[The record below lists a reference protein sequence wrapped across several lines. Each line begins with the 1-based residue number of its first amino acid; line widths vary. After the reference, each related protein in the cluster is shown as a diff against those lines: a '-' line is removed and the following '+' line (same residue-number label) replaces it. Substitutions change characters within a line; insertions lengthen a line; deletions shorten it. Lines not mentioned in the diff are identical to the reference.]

1 MGIIS
6 SNTLFHWTNKDSL
19 IGILKNEFKINYC
32 RENLSLKRD
41 IQMTI
46 RVPLVSFCDIPLSE
60 SRNQMNK
67 YGQYGIGLKKEW
79 GIKNGLNPVLYMV
92 SNSNITSLI
101 TETLLTFARKET
113 VDQDLINV
121 TGEFFHYYKNH
132 KGGTNNKE
140 KNYEFYKEREWRYI
154 PKEIKGKIFNERI
167 WNNPDKKKS
176 YLDIIEPLRLGF
188 TPNDISYL
196 IIKEENEISDFIV
209 QIKEAKGQKYSD
221 KEIQLLTTKIIT
233 SDGILTDF

>member
-67 YGQYGIGLKKEW
+67 
-79 GIKNGLNPVLYMV
+79 
-92 SNSNITSLI
+92 
-101 TETLLTFARKET
+101 
-113 VDQDLINV
+113 
-121 TGEFFHYYKNH
+121 
-132 KGGTNNKE
+132 
-140 KNYEFYKEREWRYI
+140 
-154 PKEIKGKIFNERI
+154 
-167 WNNPDKKKS
+167 
-176 YLDIIEPLRLGF
+176 
-188 TPNDISYL
+188 
-196 IIKEENEISDFIV
+196 
-209 QIKEAKGQKYSD
+209 
-221 KEIQLLTTKIIT
+221 
-233 SDGILTDF
+233 